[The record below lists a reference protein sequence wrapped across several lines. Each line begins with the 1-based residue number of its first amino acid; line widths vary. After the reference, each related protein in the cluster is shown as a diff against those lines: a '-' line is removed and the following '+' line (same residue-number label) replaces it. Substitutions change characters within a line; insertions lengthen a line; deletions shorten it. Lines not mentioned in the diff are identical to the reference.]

1 MEPKMVESVKPR
13 GIGEMSAPTRDAGK
27 APDGGFT
34 VGGGAEAPQQKARVS
49 SAGALGLETM
59 LSLQGVDP
67 PRERDREARRRGA
80 AMIAALTALQRA
92 MLTGGDTGDALRTLN
107 DAAAAD
113 QTADDPALRD
123 ILRAIILRS
132 RVEMARRERESGP
145 ARES

>member
-13 GIGEMSAPTRDAGK
+13 GIGEMSPPTRDAGK
-27 APDGGFT
+27 TLDGGFT
-34 VGGGAEAPQQKARVS
+34 VDGGPEAPQQKAKVS

-59 LSLQGVDP
+59 LSLQAVDP
-67 PRERDREARRRGA
+67 PPERDREARRRGA
-80 AMIAALTALQRA
+80 AMIAALTVLQRA
-92 MLTGGDTGDALRTLN
+92 ILTGGGTDAALRTLN

-132 RVEMARRERESGP
+132 RVEMARRERESRP
-145 ARES
+145 AREA